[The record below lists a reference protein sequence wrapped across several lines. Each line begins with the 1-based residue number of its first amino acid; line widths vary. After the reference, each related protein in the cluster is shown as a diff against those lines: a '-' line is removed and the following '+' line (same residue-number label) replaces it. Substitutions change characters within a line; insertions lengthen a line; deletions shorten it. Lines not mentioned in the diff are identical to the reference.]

1 MTFVNKEVL
10 TKKKLRSLTSTVVKN
25 ATSICV
31 RIVAHRKLLKT
42 LSVYKLGISAS
53 SKLIERDTTVPSVA
67 ILRSRACGLAMK
79 MTANLIF
86 VRVV

>member
-10 TKKKLRSLTSTVVKN
+10 TKTKLKSLTSTVVKN

-31 RIVAHRKLLKT
+31 RIVAHRKLLKI
-42 LSVYKLGISAS
+42 LSVYKQDISAS

-67 ILRSRACGLAMK
+67 ILRMKACGLAMR
-79 MTANLIF
+79 MTANSIF